1 MTKPNIALIGLG
13 LIGSSLG
20 HAIKKHGLAQHVS
33 GYARSRKTRET
44 ALDIGFVDVVYESAA
59 AAAQGADI
67 IFFNVPMGAFYSLAA
82 EIMPVLK
89 PGAIITDVGSVKA
102 SVIEDISPILRS
114 DVYLVPGHPIAG
126 TEQSG
131 PTSGFAELFVG
142 RWCVLTPT
150 PETNLRAVETVAKL
164 WRDIGS
170 DVEFMDADHHDMVLA
185 ITSHIP
191 HLIAYNIVGTAS
203 DLEADTRSDVIKFS
217 ASGFRDFTRIAA
229 SDPVMW
235 RDIFLRNKR
244 AVLEMLS
251 RFNEDLTALQRAIRH
266 DDGDTLQSMF
276 SRTRDIRKSI
286 IDAGQDMAEPNFG
299 RHNKTD
305 EH

>member
-1 MTKPNIALIGLG
+1 MTKPTIALIGLG

-20 HAIKKHGLAQHVS
+20 HAFKKHQLVGQVR
-33 GYARSRKTRET
+33 GYARSRETREA
-44 ALDIGFVDVVYESAA
+44 ALNIGFVDVVYESAA

-67 IFFNVPMGAFYSLAA
+67 IFFNVPMGAFYSLAV
-82 EIMPVLK
+82 EIMPALK
-89 PGAIITDVGSVKA
+89 SGAIITDVGSVKA
-102 SVIEDISPILRS
+102 SVIEDISPILRP

-131 PTSGFAELFVG
+131 PAAGFADLFVG

-150 PETNLRAVETVAKL
+150 PDTNLRAVETVAKL

-170 DVEFMDADHHDMVLA
+170 DVEFMDADQHDLVLA

-191 HLIAYNIVGTAS
+191 HLIAYNIVGTAA

-229 SDPVMW
+229 SDPIMW

-244 AVLEMLS
+244 AVLEMLG

-266 DDGDTLQSMF
+266 DDGDTLQDMF

-286 IDAGQDMAEPNFG
+286 IDAGQDVAEPNFG
-299 RHNKTD
+299 RNSKSD
-305 EH
+305 KS

>member
-1 MTKPNIALIGLG
+1 MTKPTIALIGLG

-20 HAIKKHGLAQHVS
+20 HAFKKHQLAGQVR
-33 GYARSRKTRET
+33 GYARSRETREA
-44 ALDIGFVDVVYESAA
+44 ALNIGFVDVVYESAA

-67 IFFNVPMGAFYSLAA
+67 IFFNVPMGAFYSLAV
-82 EIMPVLK
+82 EIMPALK
-89 PGAIITDVGSVKA
+89 SGAIITDVGSVKA
-102 SVIEDISPILRS
+102 SVIEDISPILRP

-131 PTSGFAELFVG
+131 PAAGFSDLFVG

-150 PETNLRAVETVAKL
+150 PDTNLRAVETVAKL

-170 DVEFMDADHHDMVLA
+170 DVEFMDADQHDLVLA

-191 HLIAYNIVGTAS
+191 HLIAYNIVGTAA

-229 SDPVMW
+229 SDPIMW

-244 AVLEMLS
+244 AVLEMLG

-266 DDGDTLQSMF
+266 DDGDTLQDMF

-286 IDAGQDMAEPNFG
+286 IDAGQDVAEPNFG
-299 RHNKTD
+299 RNSKSD
-305 EH
+305 KS

>member
-1 MTKPNIALIGLG
+1 MTKPTIALIGLG

-20 HAIKKHGLAQHVS
+20 HAFKKHQLAGQVR
-33 GYARSRKTRET
+33 GYARSRETREA
-44 ALDIGFVDVVYESAA
+44 ALNIGFVDVVYESAA

-67 IFFNVPMGAFYSLAA
+67 IFFNVPMGAFYSLAV
-82 EIMPVLK
+82 EIMPALK
-89 PGAIITDVGSVKA
+89 SGAIITDVGSVKA
-102 SVIEDISPILRS
+102 SVIEDISPILRP

-131 PTSGFAELFVG
+131 PAAGFADLFVG

-150 PETNLRAVETVAKL
+150 PDTNLRAVETVAKL

-170 DVEFMDADHHDMVLA
+170 DVEFMDADQHDLVLA

-229 SDPVMW
+229 SDPIMW

-244 AVLEMLS
+244 AVLEMLG

-266 DDGDTLQSMF
+266 DDGDTLQDMF

-286 IDAGQDMAEPNFG
+286 IDAGQDVAEPNFG
-299 RHNKTD
+299 RNSKSD
-305 EH
+305 KS